1 MIETKAMAFVN
12 MYGVLGAL
20 ENLCQIDSEAK
31 EILKGLKKPVSLCFC
46 VKDGPCCTFHFT
58 KEGCRMTEGE
68 SGCSS

>member
-31 EILKGLKKPVSLCFC
+31 EILKGLKNP
-46 VKDGPCCTFHFT
+46 FHFVFA
-58 KEGCRMTEGE
+58 
-68 SGCSS
+68 